1 MTRQE
6 KHEEKLKKE
15 KELIDSIKGQKI
27 DGKQKAEFRKTEIWK
42 NFRKLFDGKID
53 YITQKKLPK
62 KYNLHHMRLDSRFY
76 TDLNEDNF
84 EPMLNSVHDFIH
96 WLYGYYRKDKS
107 ILDRIKDILDKMVSL
122 NDGKDVKDFLKD

>member
-6 KHEEKLKKE
+6 QKYIKSCKE
-15 KELIDSIKGQKI
+15 KQFVESIKGQKI
-27 DGKQKAEFRKTEIWK
+27 DGKTKAEFRKTEIWK

-62 KYNLHHMRLDSRFY
+62 KYNLHHMKLDSRFY

-84 EPMLNSVHDFIH
+84 QPMLNSVHDFIH
-96 WLYGYYRKDKS
+96 WLYGYYRKDKL
-107 ILDRIKDILDKMVSL
+107 ILDRIKEILDKMVLL
-122 NDGKDVKDFLKD
+122 NDGKDVKDFSKE

>member
-6 KHEEKLKKE
+6 IQEKKIKKE
-15 KELIDSIKGQKI
+15 KQFIESIKGLKI
-27 DGKQKAEFRKTEIWK
+27 DGKIKAEFRKTKAWK
-42 NFRKLFDGKID
+42 DFRKLFDSKID

-62 KYNLHHMRLDSRFY
+62 KYNLHHMKLDSRFY

-96 WLYGYYRKDKS
+96 WLYGYYRKDKL
-107 ILDRIKDILDKMVSL
+107 ILNRIKEILDKMVLL